1 MSINFSL
8 GKALTPEVKS
18 PETMLELIRAYRL
31 IPFFRNAIPG
41 FSIEEHTAPDAWF
54 TEENLGPWDWKIEVV
69 RSGDVAYGKFIG
81 AHKAAFATVDW
92 YRELRNYRRSIK
104 KGLPD
109 ASGQV
114 ILDYV
119 RDHGSISIREVRQLL
134 GVKKSAA
141 DAAVAKLQ
149 WQTRL
154 VTGDIIRVYRG
165 PDLHYNGWQ
174 TSSFCTPES
183 LFCTEG
189 DFMGLAGFPGDGLRS
204 LDVNHSPEESLRLLV
219 DKVRESLPEADPKAI
234 LKLLL

>member
-1 MSINFSL
+1 MSIGRQNSAGL
-8 GKALTPEVKS
+8 KPEVRSPESMYGLVKALGMVPLFE
-18 PETMLELIRAYRL
+18 
-31 IPFFRNAIPG
+31 NAVPG
-41 FSIEEHTAPDAWF
+41 WSVEEHTPADCWF
-54 TEENLGPWDWKIEVV
+54 TDDNLGPWDWKIEVV

-109 ASGQV
+109 ASGQA

-119 RDHGSISIREVRQLL
+119 CDHGSISIREVRQLL

-189 DFMGLAGFPGDGLRS
+189 DFVGLAGFPGDGLRS
-204 LDVNHSPEESLRLLV
+204 LDVDHSPEESLRMLV